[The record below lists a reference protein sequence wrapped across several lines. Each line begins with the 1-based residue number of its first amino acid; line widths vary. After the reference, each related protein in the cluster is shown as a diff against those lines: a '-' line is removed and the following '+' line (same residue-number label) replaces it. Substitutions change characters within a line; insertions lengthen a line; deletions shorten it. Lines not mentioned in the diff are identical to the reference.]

1 MTEILPFN
9 LQVVHCDLAL
19 RNILVSRFPWEIK
32 VAEFGLARDLTRM
45 RSRRSTRKKHHRVSH
60 CIILHKSLYYV
71 NPPVV

>member
-1 MTEILPFN
+1 MTEIHPCF

-45 RSRRSTRKKHHRVSH
+45 RSRRSTRKKHHKVRH
-60 CIILHKSLYYV
+60 CIILHKSLYYL